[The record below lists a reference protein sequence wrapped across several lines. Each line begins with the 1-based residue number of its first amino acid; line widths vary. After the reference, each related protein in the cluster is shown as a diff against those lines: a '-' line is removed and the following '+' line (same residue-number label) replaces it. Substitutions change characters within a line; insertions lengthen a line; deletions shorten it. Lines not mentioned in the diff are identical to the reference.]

1 MFIAGIFCIIVG
13 FVGIA
18 LPALPGILLVLV
30 GCILIAWDGGFQQV
44 GLLPLV
50 SITLIALIS
59 QVAELFTTKYGVEK
73 VGASKRAVFGALAG
87 LVVGFFFA
95 PIGIVLGPFLGAMLG
110 EYSVGGDINQATKA
124 GLGAWLG
131 LFASIVIKY
140 ILAFAMVA
148 ILISAYI
155 W

>member
-59 QVAELFTTKYGVEK
+59 QVAELFTTKYGVK
-73 VGASKRAVFGALAG
+73 K
-87 LVVGFFFA
+87 
-95 PIGIVLGPFLGAMLG
+95 
-110 EYSVGGDINQATKA
+110 
-124 GLGAWLG
+124 
-131 LFASIVIKY
+131 
-140 ILAFAMVA
+140 
-148 ILISAYI
+148 
-155 W
+155 